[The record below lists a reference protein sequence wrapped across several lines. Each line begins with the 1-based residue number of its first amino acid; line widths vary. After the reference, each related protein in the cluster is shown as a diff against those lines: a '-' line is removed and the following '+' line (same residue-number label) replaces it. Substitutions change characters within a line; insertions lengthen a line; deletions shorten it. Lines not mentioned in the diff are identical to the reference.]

1 MSSAAKTLN
10 ELEKLLI
17 NPKLMEIK
25 FVNDSSTN
33 IKLFGKNIRLLAQ
46 DRLLSSI
53 TEKNQASIA
62 SSLQVFYNLQCLPE
76 IVMMVIDI
84 SVKKTADL
92 SREALDF
99 DALVSL
105 QPELGAAAHSSVGAS
120 TIPSTKKSLPPSANS
135 SASPTVTS
143 SSTPSGTIISS
154 PQLLM
159 AMREMG
165 HLWSTII
172 HDNAMQIHSFQRVV
186 AKKED
191 PTSHEKFLDVLKRV
205 DKQTVANN
213 TSSNAPQNVAQIALS
228 NGQLLELFW
237 HRLSL
242 ALSDVAIEKIRAHPI
257 AASRAYPYLRKAA
270 VDLLENLKALTERDM
285 IRDFHSGSSTGSNFL
300 PSKEFTESLYV
311 DPTMASTTTTFAGKR
326 RDTGYMFGSLQWSQ
340 NDLLSTLE
348 MGSLSRVSA
357 RNHYNRANISN
368 SYKDRLDTNTHS
380 GARRGQHTTGSPG
393 DSVVAGMEH
402 NLVVGLKPIKDR
414 FLLLSLG
421 RMTAP
426 IMQMFPEVEG
436 YTAAIPSK
444 RDLQALT
451 KALQSELV
459 TAVIESDIGLVAAS
473 CKEFTKATQ
482 LMLSKIEGMVINSP
496 ETRKISSQ
504 NSFSRTSQQEHNG
517 QLFVLLMQFKDALE
531 KIPSQVFSF
540 RFHIHLQLCIEKFLF
555 IIFTGVES
563 CRRNNWRCDGG
574 YHTQLCSLRC
584 HIRRCRHSRNEEG
597 CATNSRQHRRSCR
610 AADHGRHRSFAC
622 WIYAVDHY
630 WAPQGR
636 GQQL

>member
-1 MSSAAKTLN
+1 
-10 ELEKLLI
+10 
-17 NPKLMEIK
+17 MEIK

-53 TEKNQASIA
+53 TDKNQASIA

-105 QPELGAAAHSSVGAS
+105 QPELGTTAQSSVGAS
-120 TIPSTKKSLPPSANS
+120 TIPSTKKSLPSSANS
-135 SASPTVTS
+135 SASSSVTS
-143 SSTPSGTIISS
+143 SAAPSGPIISS

-172 HDNAMQIHSFQRVV
+172 HDNAMQIHAFQRVV

-191 PTSHEKFLDVLKRV
+191 PTTHEKFLDVLKRV
-205 DKQTVANN
+205 DKHSVANN
-213 TSSNAPQNVAQIALS
+213 NNNNNNNNNSPQNVAQSALS

-270 VDLLENLKALTERDM
+270 MDLLENLKALTERDM

-311 DPTMASTTTTFAGKR
+311 DSTSASTNSFIGGKR

-368 SYKDRLDTNTHS
+368 AYKDRLDTNTHS
-380 GARRGQHTTGSPG
+380 GARRGQHTSSTTGSPSR
-393 DSVVAGMEH
+393 DSAVTGMEH

-451 KALQSELV
+451 KALQAELV

-531 KIPSQVFSF
+531 KIPAQAF
-540 RFHIHLQLCIEKFLF
+540 
-555 IIFTGVES
+555 
-563 CRRNNWRCDGG
+563 
-574 YHTQLCSLRC
+574 
-584 HIRRCRHSRNEEG
+584 
-597 CATNSRQHRRSCR
+597 
-610 AADHGRHRSFAC
+610 
-622 WIYAVDHY
+622 
-630 WAPQGR
+630 
-636 GQQL
+636 

>member
-1 MSSAAKTLN
+1 
-10 ELEKLLI
+10 
-17 NPKLMEIK
+17 
-25 FVNDSSTN
+25 
-33 IKLFGKNIRLLAQ
+33 
-46 DRLLSSI
+46 
-53 TEKNQASIA
+53 
-62 SSLQVFYNLQCLPE
+62 
-76 IVMMVIDI
+76 MMVIDI

-99 DALVSL
+99 EALVSL
-105 QPELGAAAHSSVGAS
+105 QPELGVAAQSNVGMS
-120 TIPSTKKSLPPSANS
+120 TISSTKKTLPLSVNNS
-135 SASPTVTS
+135 SASASVTAS
-143 SSTPSGTIISS
+143 SAPAGAIISS

-172 HDNAMQIHSFQRVV
+172 HDNAMQMHSFQRVV

-191 PTSHEKFLDVLKRV
+191 PTTHEKFLDVLKRI
-205 DKQTVANN
+205 DKQSAANN
-213 TSSNAPQNVAQIALS
+213 ASGNAPQNVAQSTLS

-237 HRLSL
+237 HRLSS
-242 ALSDVAIEKIRAHPI
+242 ALNDVAVEKVRAHPI

-300 PSKEFTESLYV
+300 PTKDFTESLCA
-311 DPTMASTTTTFAGKR
+311 DLGAAGISSIAGKR

-340 NDLLSTLE
+340 NDLLSTLD

-368 SYKDRLDTNTHS
+368 AYKERFDTTSHS
-380 GARRGQHTTGSPG
+380 GIRRGQQHATGG
-393 DSVVAGMEH
+393 LNDSAVSGLEH

-414 FLLLSLG
+414 FLLLSLA

-444 RDLQALT
+444 RDLQTLT
-451 KALQSELV
+451 KALQVELV
-459 TAVIESDIGLVAAS
+459 TAVLESDIGLVAAS

-531 KIPSQVFSF
+531 KIPAQVVPA
-540 RFHIHLQLCIEKFLF
+540 H
-555 IIFTGVES
+555 
-563 CRRNNWRCDGG
+563 
-574 YHTQLCSLRC
+574 
-584 HIRRCRHSRNEEG
+584 
-597 CATNSRQHRRSCR
+597 
-610 AADHGRHRSFAC
+610 
-622 WIYAVDHY
+622 
-630 WAPQGR
+630 
-636 GQQL
+636 